1 MDADIK
7 KRLQQRLSILEGQ
20 IRGLKKMVDDEE
32 YCMDIITQ
40 SLAAQKALGA
50 VNKLVA
56 ENHIHTHISH
66 MMSSGDAEQITKAQI
81 ELSKIYELNN
91 RGNQGE

>member
-1 MDADIK
+1 MDAEIK
-7 KRLQQRLSILEGQ
+7 RSLQHRLSILEGQ

-56 ENHIHTHISH
+56 ENHIQTHISH
-66 MMSSGDAEQITKAQI
+66 MMSSGDPVKITKAQE

-91 RGNQGE
+91 RGNQG

>member
-1 MDADIK
+1 MDAGIK
-7 KRLQQRLSILEGQ
+7 KQLAQRLSILEGQ
-20 IRGLKKMVDDEE
+20 IRGLKKMVEDEE

-56 ENHIHTHISH
+56 ENHIQTHISH
-66 MMSSGDAEQITKAQI
+66 MMSSGDPVQIEKAQV
-81 ELSKIYELNN
+81 ELSKIYVLKN
-91 RGNQGE
+91 RGNQG

>member
-1 MDADIK
+1 MEPDIK
-7 KRLQQRLSILEGQ
+7 KRLQHRLSILEGQ

-40 SLAAQKALGA
+40 SLAAQKALGS

-56 ENHIHTHISH
+56 ENHIKTHIAH
-66 MMSSGDAEQITKAQI
+66 MMASGDPAQITSAQD

-91 RGNQGE
+91 RGDQG

>member
-7 KRLQQRLSILEGQ
+7 KSLQHRLSILEGQ
-20 IRGLKKMVDDEE
+20 IRGLKKMVDDED

-56 ENHIHTHISH
+56 ENHIQTHISH
-66 MMSSGDAEQITKAQI
+66 MMGSGDAAQIVKAQE

-91 RGNQGE
+91 RGNQG

>member
-1 MDADIK
+1 MDANIK
-7 KRLQQRLSILEGQ
+7 KRLLQRLSILEGQ
-20 IRGLKKMVDDEE
+20 IRGLKKMVEDEE

-40 SLAAQKALGA
+40 SLAAQKALGSL
-50 VNKLVA
+50 NKLVA

-66 MMSSGDAEQITKAQI
+66 MMSSGEPEQIAKAQV

>member
-1 MDADIK
+1 MDANIK
-7 KRLQQRLSILEGQ
+7 KSLQHRLSILEGQ
-20 IRGLKKMVDDEE
+20 IRGLKKMIDDEE

-56 ENHIHTHISH
+56 ENHIQTHISH
-66 MMSSGDAEQITKAQI
+66 MMSSGEAAMIAKAQE

-91 RGNQGE
+91 RGNQG

>member
-1 MDADIK
+1 MEPDIK
-7 KRLQQRLSILEGQ
+7 KRLQHRLSILEGQ

-40 SLAAQKALGA
+40 SLAAQKALGS

-56 ENHIHTHISH
+56 ENHIKTHIAH
-66 MMSSGDAEQITKAQI
+66 MMASGDLAQITAAQE

-91 RGNQGE
+91 RGDQG

>member
-1 MDADIK
+1 MEPDIK
-7 KRLQQRLSILEGQ
+7 KRLQHRLSILEGQ

-40 SLAAQKALGA
+40 SLAAQKALGS

-56 ENHIHTHISH
+56 ENHIKTHIAH
-66 MMSSGDAEQITKAQI
+66 MMASGDAKQITAAQD

-91 RGNQGE
+91 RGDQG

>member
-1 MDADIK
+1 
-7 KRLQQRLSILEGQ
+7 
-20 IRGLKKMVDDEE
+20 MVDDEN

-56 ENHIHTHISH
+56 ENHIQTHISH
-66 MMSSGDAEQITKAQI
+66 MMSSGDPQKIAQAQE

-91 RGNQGE
+91 RGNQG

>member
-1 MDADIK
+1 MEPDIK
-7 KRLQQRLSILEGQ
+7 KRLQHRLSILEGQ

-40 SLAAQKALGA
+40 SLAAQKALGS

-56 ENHIHTHISH
+56 ENHIKTHIAH
-66 MMSSGDAEQITKAQI
+66 MMASGDPAQITAAQE

-91 RGNQGE
+91 RGDQG

>member
-1 MDADIK
+1 
-7 KRLQQRLSILEGQ
+7 
-20 IRGLKKMVDDEE
+20 MVEDEE

-40 SLAAQKALGA
+40 SLAAQKALGG

-66 MMSSGDAEQITKAQI
+66 MMSSGDPEKIAKAQI

-91 RGNQGE
+91 RGTQSE

>member
-1 MDADIK
+1 MDANIK
-7 KRLQQRLSILEGQ
+7 KRLLQRLSILEGQ
-20 IRGLKKMVDDEE
+20 VRGLKKMVEDEE

-40 SLAAQKALGA
+40 SLAAQKALGSL
-50 VNKLVA
+50 NKLVA

-66 MMSSGDAEQITKAQI
+66 MMSSGDPEQIAKAQV

-91 RGNQGE
+91 RGTQGE

>member
-1 MDADIK
+1 
-7 KRLQQRLSILEGQ
+7 
-20 IRGLKKMVDDEE
+20 MVDDEE

-66 MMSSGDAEQITKAQI
+66 MMSSGDPEQITKAQI

>member
-1 MDADIK
+1 MDAQIK

-20 IRGLKKMVDDEE
+20 IRGLKKMVDEEE

>member
-1 MDADIK
+1 MEPDIK
-7 KRLQQRLSILEGQ
+7 KRLQHRLSILEGQ

-40 SLAAQKALGA
+40 SLSAQKALGS

-56 ENHIHTHISH
+56 ENHIKTHIAH
-66 MMSSGDAEQITKAQI
+66 MMASGDQAQI
-81 ELSKIYELNN
+81 DAAQEELSKIYELNN
-91 RGNQGE
+91 RGDQG